1 MVREVKDAEFVKE
14 VLEANGPVLVDFWV
28 PWCGPCR
35 MIAPIVDEIGRDY
48 EGRVKVLKLN
58 VDDSQATAMACGVS
72 SIPALLVFHGG
83 VMVGGVMG
91 AVPRAE
97 IAKRLDSLLER
108 QTPVS

>member
-1 MVREVKDAEFVKE
+1 MVREVKDAQFVKE

-58 VDDSQATAMACGVS
+58 
-72 SIPALLVFHGG
+72 
-83 VMVGGVMG
+83 
-91 AVPRAE
+91 
-97 IAKRLDSLLER
+97 ER
-108 QTPVS
+108 G